1 MDFSWESKKKEW
13 FKNYYKNNKERF
25 LAKSHLQYKKKKEE
39 NKNYC
44 KDYYNDNKEKL
55 KSYCKKYHK
64 KKTDE
69 RKKKNM
75 FKKTAKNIILTF
87 D

>member
-1 MDFSWESKKKEW
+1 MDFTWESKKKEW
-13 FKNYYKNNKERF
+13 FKNYYQNNKERF
-25 LAKSHLQYKKKKEE
+25 LAKSHLQYLKRKEE

-44 KDYYNDNKEKL
+44 KDYYDANKEKL

-64 KKTDE
+64 KKLNE
-69 RKKKNM
+69 KKRNSQ
-75 FKKTAKNIILTF
+75 FKKTSKITILTF